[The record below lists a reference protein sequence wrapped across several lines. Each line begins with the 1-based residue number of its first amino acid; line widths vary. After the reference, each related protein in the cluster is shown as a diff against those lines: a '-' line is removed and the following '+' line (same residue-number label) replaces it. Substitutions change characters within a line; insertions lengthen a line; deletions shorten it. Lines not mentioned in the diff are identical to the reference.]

1 MDLEKKV
8 ATSKPLVKSLPAKNE
23 TLKNKV
29 VILTTEAENDKEHV
43 TTLKKSLQVEKDFYK
58 LKDKQ
63 ISDLEL
69 KLQNVGATAVQD
81 FKDSDKYSNDLCK
94 YNVEGFNLLV
104 KWMAKRHSGLDLS
117 GLAVDN
123 VVKELMSDR
132 PFEVTA
138 ENVTEEATDTAEVM
152 KEAPV
157 PDEQ

>member
-1 MDLEKKV
+1 M
-8 ATSKPLVKSLPAKNE
+8 
-23 TLKNKV
+23 
-29 VILTTEAENDKEHV
+29 
-43 TTLKKSLQVEKDFYK
+43 EKDFYK

-104 KWMAKRHSGLDLS
+104 KWMAKRYSGLDLS

-152 KEAPV
+152 KEAPI